1 MKFKNTQYEDLTGQ
15 IYENDID
22 VSRLGLISFENTSIE
37 IHSDFNY
44 SNNQLTLLKGNF
56 HGI

>member
-37 IHSDFNY
+37 IHSDFNCA
-44 SNNQLTLLKGNF
+44 NNQLTLLKGNF